1 MAKKHRAKPKTKK
14 AHKTLSAHAMLYG
27 KEYHEVQYH
36 TIRCPICNSR
46 IDEYGFCACGA
57 GGS

>member
-1 MAKKHRAKPKTKK
+1 MEKKPKKHAKKADE
-14 AHKTLSAHAMLYG
+14 LSAHVRLYG
-27 KEYHEVQYH
+27 KEYHEVRYH
-36 TIRCPICNSR
+36 AVRCPICNSR

>member
-1 MAKKHRAKPKTKK
+1 MAKKQRSKPKSKKAKPIS
-14 AHKTLSAHAMLYG
+14 AHKKIYG
-27 KEYHEVQYH
+27 KEYHEVKYH
-36 TIRCPICNSR
+36 AVRCPICNSR